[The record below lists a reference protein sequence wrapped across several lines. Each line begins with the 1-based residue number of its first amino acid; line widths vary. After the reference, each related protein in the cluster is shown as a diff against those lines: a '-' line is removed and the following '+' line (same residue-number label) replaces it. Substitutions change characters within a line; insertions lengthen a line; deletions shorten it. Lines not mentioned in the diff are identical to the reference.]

1 MASDILQKLLDVFI
15 PGITAYEF
23 SSCYDD
29 EAAAARSLI
38 EEFRVPNFCVDRMVD
53 IYVQE
58 RKKRKRIAE
67 DSVPDWY
74 VRSSLYKTRKI
85 ENQPK

>member
-15 PGITAYEF
+15 PGWTAYEF
-23 SSCYDD
+23 AAGFDD
-29 EAAAARSLI
+29 EAAAARYLI
-38 EEFRVPNFCVDRMVD
+38 ETIRVPNSCVDRMMD
-53 IYVQE
+53 TYVQE

-74 VRSSLYKTRKI
+74 ARSSLYKTREIK
-85 ENQPK
+85 NQRK

>member
-15 PGITAYEF
+15 PGWTAYEF
-23 SSCYDD
+23 SIGFDD
-29 EAAAARSLI
+29 EAAAARYLI
-38 EEFRVPNFCVDRMVD
+38 ETIRVPISCVDGMVD
-53 IYVQE
+53 AYVQE

>member
-15 PGITAYEF
+15 PGGTAYEF
-23 SSCYDD
+23 SAGFDD

-38 EEFRVPNFCVDRMVD
+38 EEFRVPNFAVDKMVD
-53 IYVQE
+53 AYVQE